1 MSTTT
6 SQVADAFKRTGC
18 GWILTDPQKERTL
31 AAVAREIDEFVVAYT
46 RRFHVTPEPFR
57 LLQDNPT
64 KAAAFFQ
71 SFAGPPHS
79 LDIRLLIWHL
89 LVGADIVSVRF
100 TYERGGESD
109 LVVQTE
115 TPYGETAG
123 FASNNAWDFRLFRH
137 IGLLGIDDRAIL
149 DGYYALRQP

>member
-1 MSTTT
+1 MPTTT
-6 SQVADAFKRTGC
+6 AQVADAFERTGC
-18 GWILTDPQKERTL
+18 GWILADPQKDRIL
-31 AAVAREIDEFVVAYT
+31 AAVAREIDEFVAAYA

-71 SFAGPPHS
+71 SLVGPPHS

-89 LVGADIVSVRF
+89 LTGADIVSVRF
-100 TYERGGESD
+100 TYARGGEST

-115 TPYGETAG
+115 TPYGEPAEFT
-123 FASNNAWDFRLFRH
+123 STSAWDFRLFRH
-137 IGLLGIDDRAIL
+137 IGLLGMNDRAIL
-149 DGYYALRQP
+149 DGYYALRRP